1 MPNKMNY
8 SNNISSSYILGSQYV
23 SQGEELSLSNPGQ
36 LKLLLAMVER
46 GAALRTTAR
55 GFSMQPFIRDKDV
68 LTISPIKDMQ
78 PSLGDVVAF
87 TQPGTGRFAIHR
99 IIGRTNDG
107 WLIRGD
113 NSLDPDGVV
122 ATENIIGRVCRVER
136 KGKEAH
142 WGIGKAGKL
151 IAILNRGSALL
162 RLKKLLILPRR
173 AASYGLHSFQ
183 SLSVY
188 RWLGKLRF
196 RQ

>member
-1 MPNKMNY
+1 MNC
-8 SNNISSSYILGSQYV
+8 SNNISSSDISDSQYV
-23 SQGEELSLSNPGQ
+23 CQGGELSLSNMGQ
-36 LKLLLAMVER
+36 RELLLAMAES
-46 GAALRTTAR
+46 GMALRMTAL

-68 LTISPIKDMQ
+68 LTISPIKYMQ

-87 TQPGTGRFAIHR
+87 TQPGTGRLAIHR
-99 IIGRTNDG
+99 IIGRTDDG

-113 NSLDPDGVV
+113 NCPDSDGVV

-136 KGKEAH
+136 QGKEARL
-142 WGIGKAGKL
+142 GIGKVAKL

-173 AASYGLHSFQ
+173 AVSYGLHSFQ